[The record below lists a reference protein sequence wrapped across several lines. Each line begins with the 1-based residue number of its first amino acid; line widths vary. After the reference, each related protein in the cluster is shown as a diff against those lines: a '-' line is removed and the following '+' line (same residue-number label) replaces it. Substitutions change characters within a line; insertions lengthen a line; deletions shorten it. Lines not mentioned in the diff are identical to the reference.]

1 MGIIGSFEG
10 YIPNPNDLYLRG
22 KSNISFTDVTDY
34 VDSWIRFDSGQIT
47 FYGIAKGPILKFS
60 TNFAGFNT
68 FNIELNV
75 TDANQSLSKIS
86 LTKNKR
92 LNVLVSKSNVGRGS
106 QTISLDIRAVQ
117 MHTTFYL
124 ILDDLVGAIY
134 RIWLA

>member
-22 KSNISFTDVTDY
+22 KSNISFADATDY

-68 FNIELNV
+68 FNIELNA

-92 LNVLVSKSNVGRGS
+92 LNVIASKSNVGIGS
-106 QTISLDIRAVQ
+106 QIISLDIRAAQ
-117 MHTTFYL
+117 MNGTFYL
-124 ILDDLVGAIY
+124 ILDDLVGVIY
-134 RIWLA
+134 RIWLS

>member
-22 KSNISFTDVTDY
+22 KSNISFTDATDY

-68 FNIELNV
+68 FNIELNA

-86 LTKNKR
+86 LSKNKR
-92 LNVLVSKSNVGRGS
+92 LDVIASKSNVGRGS
-106 QTISLDIRAVQ
+106 QIISLDIRAAQ
-117 MHTTFYL
+117 MNGTFYL
-124 ILDDLVGAIY
+124 ILDDLVGVIY
-134 RIWLA
+134 RIWLS